1 MRRAPLPA
9 FNGYQ
14 RRNRYDTWRFER
26 AQGNYTISQP
36 TFALYPTKDPVADWA
51 GVALALGSYKFL
63 TNHYNA
69 VSAHGLN
76 SSPPRGRERVE
87 CVSRVLKISPD
98 H

>member
-1 MRRAPLPA
+1 MRALALAPAALGATVPLA

-36 TFALYPTKDPVADWA
+36 TFVLYPTRDPVADWA

-69 VSAHGLN
+69 VSESLYVLN
-76 SSPPRGRERVE
+76 IP
-87 CVSRVLKISPD
+87 
-98 H
+98 